1 MPRMDAG
8 EARRRF
14 TAARVARLA
23 TVDDAGLPRLVPVVF
38 AAHGRDGIV
47 TAVDRKPK
55 STSRLARLHDI
66 EVTPAVCLL
75 ADVYDEDWDRLWWA
89 RADGGARILHAD
101 ATDPETRRECG
112 LALALLREKYAQYRR
127 TPPEGPVIAVT
138 VHRWTGW
145 RAADA
150 PSADA
155 PDTPY
160 ALPADPPP
168 AGPAGPPPFGTA
180 GSGYAAG
187 SR

>member
-23 TVDDAGLPRLVPVVF
+23 TVDDAGLPRVVPVVF

-75 ADVYDEDWDRLWWA
+75 ADNYEEDWDRLWWA
-89 RADGGARILHAD
+89 RADGGARVVHAD
-101 ATDPETRRECG
+101 ATDPAVRQEYE

-127 TPPEGPVIAVT
+127 TPPDGPVIAVT

-145 RAADA
+145 RATDPSPAD
-150 PSADA
+150 PS
-155 PDTPY
+155 
-160 ALPADPPP
+160 PADPPP
-168 AGPAGPPPFGTA
+168 TDPWPADPAGPPPFGTA